1 MIQWLDAVFQLL
13 RQFPKAFEFNAG
25 LLSEIA
31 DALYSCEYG
40 TFLANTEQ
48 EYAKFKDRTKLL
60 WNELLSSK
68 TYLNPR
74 FDPLSADVLI
84 PKYDVGDLSVFLQYF
99 KRWDN
104 SAQMLKFDENA
115 VLDEICNQESRK

>member
-1 MIQWLDAVFQLL
+1 M
-13 RQFPKAFEFNAG
+13 
-25 LLSEIA
+25 
-31 DALYSCEYG
+31 
-40 TFLANTEQ
+40 
-48 EYAKFKDRTKLL
+48 DRTKSL

-74 FDPLSADVLI
+74 FDPLSVDVLI
-84 PKYDVGDLSVFLQYF
+84 PKYDIGDLSVFLQYF